1 MKRVCLMMLLLC
13 SAAGKAVHINPEG
26 VGQVL
31 LLPYYTVNNDL
42 NTLVSVTNH
51 SDQGKAVKINVREGH
66 NGYAGL
72 SYNVYLAPR
81 DVWVFALLPDTSSD
95 PITFGEDTATMFT
108 VDASCSSLAG
118 LEPTPLSKDALVD
131 GDQTFER
138 LREGFIEVIEMG
150 EVTGDALADISR
162 SQLNATPD
170 DCAAIDANWQAG
182 GMWHAAS
189 GGDPMAELQPPVGD
203 LSAEVFII
211 DVAQGI
217 NFSYPTVAL
226 ADFFPPGEVPHTPP
240 GEDTPSLD
248 AANTHAWVMHEGL
261 PMKLQ
266 FERGIDAVT
275 GLLMKR
281 WYYVNYDINPDI
293 NGRSELVFSFPTRRF
308 YYRGDVIGLDPP
320 FFRQPLGQ
328 GAGIGLYG
336 ANYMGAPSWVDRG
349 GSQRT
354 YSSGGCSG
362 CQNLPPG
369 VFFGG
374 SVGVMVLREDDSQVP
389 PLITGS
395 MNYDIDHEILY
406 YPRFDRSAYEGVLF
420 GGLGNDSDRPFTATR
435 SDTGETVTLYG
446 QPVLGLMFQTYT
458 NGDAQPG
465 LLAQYGG
472 VQPLR
477 SETLIVT
484 ESEQ

>member
-1 MKRVCLMMLLLC
+1 MKHVGLMMLLLC
-13 SAAGKAVHINPEG
+13 SVTGQAVHINPEG

-51 SDQGKAVKINVREGH
+51 SDQGKAVKINIREGH

-81 DVWVFALLPDTSSD
+81 DVWVFALLPDRASD
-95 PITFGEDTATMFT
+95 PFTFGQDSASLFT
-108 VDASCSSLAG
+108 VDASCSSLDG
-118 LEPTPLSKDALVD
+118 QEPITLNKDALVD

-138 LREGFIEVIEMG
+138 LREGFIEIIEMG
-150 EVTGDALADISR
+150 EVTGDTLADISR
-162 SQLNATPD
+162 SQLNAIPD

-182 GMWHAAS
+182 GVWHAAS
-189 GGDPMAELQPPVGD
+189 GGDPTTDLLPPVGD

-211 DVAQGI
+211 DVARGI

-226 ADFFPPGEVPHTPP
+226 ADFFPPGVVMHTPH

-261 PMKLQ
+261 PLKLQ

-275 GLLMKR
+275 GLLMKYR
-281 WYYVNYDINPDI
+281 YYVNYDINPVI

-308 YYRGDVIGLDPP
+308 YFRGDAFGLDPP
-320 FFRQPLGQ
+320 FLPQQVGLI
-328 GAGIGLYG
+328 AGFDFYG
-336 ANYMGAPSWVDRG
+336 GNLMGAPRWIDRDG
-349 GSQRT
+349 VYRT
-354 YSSGGCSG
+354 YSGGGCGG
-362 CQNLPPG
+362 CNNFPPG
-369 VFFGG
+369 VYVSG
-374 SVGVMVLREDDSQVP
+374 SVGVMVLRENDSQVP
-389 PLITGS
+389 PQITGS
-395 MNYDIDHEILY
+395 LNHDIDHEI
-406 YPRFDRSAYEGVLF
+406 PFNQFRNRPAYEGVLF
-420 GGLGNDSDRPFTATR
+420 GGLWNDPNWLFTAIN

-477 SETLIVT
+477 SETYIVT
-484 ESEQ
+484 ESN